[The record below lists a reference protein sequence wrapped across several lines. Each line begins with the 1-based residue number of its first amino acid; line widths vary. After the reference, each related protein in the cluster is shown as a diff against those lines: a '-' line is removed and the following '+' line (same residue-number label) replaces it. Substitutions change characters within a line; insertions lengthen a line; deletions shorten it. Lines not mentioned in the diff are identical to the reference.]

1 MSSFKFNLRDYDAGR
16 KYESLLLPYVCEA
29 IGKVELSHDKAR
41 YDYYNPSLWAELKT
55 RTPKYGPDME
65 EWLFNSKK
73 SLEFSHDK
81 KLYFFYYFI
90 RDCSFWM
97 IEFNPT
103 QFACFQK
110 WRMEDEDG
118 QIQVNWLIPRRC
130 WTRLVTEL
138 PDGLVSNP
146 NGLPSCGIQKR
157 QYPKITAS

>member
-1 MSSFKFNLRDYDAGR
+1 MTSFKFNLSDYNAGR
-16 KYESLLLPYVCEA
+16 KYETLLLPYVCEA
-29 IGKVELSHDKAR
+29 IGHVELSSERSR

-55 RTPKYGPDME
+55 RTPKYNSDMS

-97 IEFNPT
+97 IEYNPT
-103 QFACFQK
+103 LFATFTKYPMQ
-110 WRMEDEDG
+110 DEDG
-118 QIQVNWLIPRRC
+118 VIQVNWLIPRQC
-130 WTRLVTEL
+130 WTRLVTAL

-146 NGLPSCGIQKR
+146 SALLSCDIPKR
-157 QYPKITAS
+157 QYPRITAS